1 MGRYSMFQNI
11 LGSVLSTCTIF
22 CTFAIE
28 FHFSYMGI
36 FNFFSKEKKETLDRG
51 LSKTKE
57 GFWGKLGRVIAGKSK
72 IDDEILDDL
81 EEVFITSEILIFLSF
96 FLYERIPQCRLTR
109 I

>member
-81 EEVFITSEILIFLSF
+81 EEVFITSDVGVETTLKILD
-96 FLYERIPQCRLTR
+96 RI
-109 I
+109 